1 MAVQTAEGWLLD
13 VSYNYFAD
21 DINLIVKLQDNKA
34 ISFKQQFKEY
44 TF

>member
-1 MAVQTAEGWLLD
+1 MAVQTAEGWFLD

-21 DINLIVKLQDNKA
+21 DINLIVKLQDNKV
-34 ISFKQQFKEY
+34 ISFKQQLKEY